1 MNGRQPALPTAR
13 VLAPAAVETLV
24 NLGMAYGHLG
34 QFYLQRDRF
43 KEALSL
49 ALDHPRAQ
57 IMRQALGLP

>member
-34 QFYLQRDRF
+34 QFICNGIVSKRP
-43 KEALSL
+43 LSL

>member
-1 MNGRQPALPTAR
+1 
-13 VLAPAAVETLV
+13 
-24 NLGMAYGHLG
+24 MAYGHLG